1 MGMADT
7 VNNEVF
13 YGLILSMS
21 GFLLATFLTPIYT
34 HFAYKYKFWKKQKKT
49 TLTGEALPVMTKL
62 HAKKFKR
69 AFPTMAGIIG
79 VVTVTVV
86 TVVCNLNREQTWLP
100 LLGFV
105 GGSIVG
111 LIDDLINVFGSGKG
125 AAGLRAPVK
134 FAMITGLGLFLGWWF
149 AVKLGW
155 TAIAVP
161 FIGDVQVGVI
171 GMILIF
177 AFAVVATSNAVNISD
192 GLDGLAGGLAML
204 AYGAYG
210 VIALL
215 QGQWMLTAFCLTV
228 VGWLLS
234 YIWFNVPPARFMMGD
249 TGSFAIGAGL
259 GVVAMMT
266 DAFFLL
272 PIIGALFV
280 VEAGSSLIQIFWKKV
295 FKKKLFISAPIHHH
309 LEAKGWNEAKIVMR
323 FWVIAGMFAI
333 IGIFLAVQGGIV
345 RGMKQQQ
352 AVDRSIWT
360 EMSEGE
366 RTVPNVN
373 NQNNSPRS
381 GNA

>member
-1 MGMADT
+1 
-7 VNNEVF
+7 
-13 YGLILSMS
+13 MS

-49 TLTGEALPVMTKL
+49 TLTGDALPVMTKL

-79 VVTVTVV
+79 VVTVTIV

-105 GGSIVG
+105 GGSVVG

-155 TAIAVP
+155 TEIAVP
-161 FIGDVQVGVI
+161 FLGDAQVGVI

-333 IGIFLAVQGGIV
+333 IGVFLAVQGGIV
-345 RGMKQQQ
+345 RGVKQQQ
-352 AVDRSIWT
+352 AVDRSIWS
-360 EMSEGE
+360 EMSGE
-366 RTVPNVN
+366 ERIVPNVN
-373 NQNNSPRS
+373 NQDDGSGS

>member
-1 MGMADT
+1 MADT

-13 YGLILSMS
+13 YSLILSMS

-49 TLTGEALPVMTKL
+49 TVTGEALPVMTKL

-79 VVTVTVV
+79 VVAVTIV

-100 LLGFV
+100 LIGFV

-155 TAIAVP
+155 TAIMVP
-161 FIGDVQVGVI
+161 FLGDVEVGTI

-272 PIIGALFV
+272 PIIGILFV

-323 FWVIAGMFAI
+323 FWVIAGMFAF
-333 IGIFLAVQGGIV
+333 IGVFLAVQGGIV
-345 RGMKQQQ
+345 RGVKEQQD
-352 AVDRSIWT
+352 VNRSIWT

-366 RTVPNVN
+366 RAVPNVN
-373 NQNNSPRS
+373 SQENLGS
-381 GNA
+381 GDA

>member
-134 FAMITGLGLFLGWWF
+134 FAMITSLGLFLGWWF

-366 RTVPNVN
+366 RAVPNVN
-373 NQNNSPRS
+373 NQNDNSRS